1 MLPKLQ
7 VGHGTVRPVLS
18 SRNDRGEGAT
28 RISARHQLLTDFW
41 AADVESLE
49 WAIARFKADSSVATI
64 CDVAFFEIAGDEHL
78 HCNVTHRHATET
90 VPGWAGP
97 GHVPDGFVHNR
108 RFGDTPHSDIVRQIR
123 DMVFA
128 GRV

>member
-64 CDVAFFEIAGDEHL
+64 SDVAFFEIAGDEHL
-78 HCNVTHRHATET
+78 HCNVTHRHATKT